1 VVATD
6 VEVMIWAFLG
16 GVVIIAACWVSYQ
29 CGKRVERQ
37 DQEELA
43 AERLEFALAAERE
56 HRVRQL
62 REHGRIHDVREDASG
77 PPATSHPITVLGASP
92 RHRPPTRM

>member
-1 VVATD
+1 MVATD
-6 VEVMIWAFLG
+6 VEVMIYAFLL
-16 GVVIIAACWVSYQ
+16 GVFIIGACVVSYQ

-37 DQEELA
+37 DQEQLA
-43 AERLEFALAAERE
+43 AERLELALTAERE

-77 PPATSHPITVLGASP
+77 PPATSRPITVLGASP